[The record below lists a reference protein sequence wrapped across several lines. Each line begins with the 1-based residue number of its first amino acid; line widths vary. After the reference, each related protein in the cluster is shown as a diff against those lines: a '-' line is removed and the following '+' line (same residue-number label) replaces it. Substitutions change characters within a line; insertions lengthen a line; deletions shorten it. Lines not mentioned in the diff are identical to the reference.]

1 MVELTRI
8 KKALKTL
15 GFEGVVIVEKTML
28 KQAYKK
34 RSKEVHPD
42 VEGGSHEEFKAL
54 QEAYELLLEHGLG
67 QTIDLVTREVLV
79 TQGSDL
85 LRYHLAGHE
94 YKCRI

>member
-1 MVELTRI
+1 MVELKRI
-8 KKALKTL
+8 KKALQTL
-15 GFEGVVIVEKTML
+15 GFEGVVTVERTKL

-67 QTIDLVTREVLV
+67 QRINLVTREVLV

-85 LRYHLAGHE
+85 LRYHLAGCE
-94 YKCRI
+94 YKCRL

>member
-1 MVELTRI
+1 MVELQRI

-15 GFEGVVIVEKTML
+15 GFEGVITVEKTSL

-42 VEGGSHEEFKAL
+42 VEGGSHEEFNSL
-54 QEAYELLLEHGLG
+54 QEAYELLLEQGLG

-85 LRYHLAGHE
+85 LRYHLAGRE
-94 YKCRI
+94 YKCRL

>member
-1 MVELTRI
+1 MIELNSI
-8 KKALKTL
+8 KKALKIL
-15 GFEGVVIVEKTML
+15 GFEGVVTVEKTML

-67 QTIDLVTREVLV
+67 QTVDLVHLEVLV
-79 TQGSDL
+79 TQGSNL
-85 LRYHLAGHE
+85 LRYHLAGRE
-94 YKCRI
+94 YRCRL

>member
-8 KKALKTL
+8 KKALQTL
-15 GFEGVVIVEKTML
+15 GFGGVVTVDKTML

-42 VEGGSHEEFKAL
+42 VKGGSHDEFKAL
-54 QEAYELLLEHGLG
+54 QEAYELVLEHGLG

-85 LRYHLAGHE
+85 LRYHLAGRE
-94 YKCRI
+94 YRCRI